1 MGWLNKA
8 LLVGAFAAWYAFT
21 GPSAQHLESK
31 KEYPVPNEIKV
42 VSTTLPYETREAVG
56 KSTDFLGN
64 LEKGIEL
71 EKIVKTEDIDFSK
84 NFTIETER
92 YRLVKKEEPLISRV
106 IGHINSLPAKL
117 LFWDWNVSR
126 GLDEGKTKAVI
137 SILENNK
144 NIKDL
149 TVRINHNQAIY
160 DCYRLFRDEKVAK
173 RNPLIPRIL
182 MGIPTSIVGELFAEL
197 RRGDYYNPMN
207 QTVVLFSNIESI
219 SAHEIGHHKDYQ
231 RFGSDW
237 LYASTNAFPPVV
249 LYQEWQASQNAKKVL
264 NDEDKWQFN
273 RYLIPAFFTYLM
285 AGFYVSKK
293 YLQKKALKAWGDHR
307 DLDELEE
314 YQKPEIST
322 LQTLRHFGTL
332 NLDLYAG
339 IATYSLCDKINA
351 PGFISY
357 AALAAGAVITNE
369 VANSLL
375 KNVIPYEHENL

>member
-21 GPSAQHLESK
+21 GPSAQHLEPK

-56 KSTDFLGN
+56 RSADSVGN
-64 LEKGIEL
+64 FENESGL
-71 EKIVKTEDIDFSK
+71 EKIIKTEDIDFSK

-92 YRLVKKEEPLISRV
+92 YTIVKKEEPLISRV
-106 IGHINSLPAKL
+106 IGHINSIPAKL
-117 LFWDWNVSR
+117 FFWDWNVGK
-126 GLDEGKTKAVI
+126 GLDKEKTRAII
-137 SILENNK
+137 SILENNE

-160 DCYRLFRDEKVAK
+160 DYFRLFTDKKVAK

-182 MGIPTSIVGELFAEL
+182 MGIPTSILGELFAEL
-197 RRGDYYNPMN
+197 SRGDYYNPMN
-207 QTVVLFSNIESI
+207 QTVVLFSNIKSI
-219 SAHEIGHHKDYQ
+219 SAHEIGHHKDCQ

-237 LYASTNAFPPVV
+237 IYASAAVFPPVV
-249 LYQEWQASQNAKKVL
+249 LYREWQASQNAKHIL
-264 NDEDKWQFN
+264 SDEDKWQFN
-273 RYLIPAFFTYLM
+273 RYLIPAFFTYLI
-285 AGFYVSKK
+285 AGFYASKK
-293 YLQKKALKAWGDHR
+293 LLKQKAPGK
-307 DLDELEE
+307 
-314 YQKPEIST
+314 KPEIST

-339 IATYSLCDKINA
+339 IAAYSLCDKINVS
-351 PGFISY
+351 GFVSY

-369 VANSLL
+369 VANHFL
-375 KNVIPYEHENL
+375 KNVMPYEHENL

>member
-8 LLVGAFAAWYAFT
+8 LLVVALAAWYAFT
-21 GPSAQHLESK
+21 GPSAQHLEPK
-31 KEYPVPNEIKV
+31 KEYPIPNEIKV
-42 VSTTLPYETREAVG
+42 VSTTLPYETREAVER
-56 KSTDFLGN
+56 SADFVGN
-64 LEKGIEL
+64 FEKESGL
-71 EKIVKTEDIDFSK
+71 EKIIKTEDIDFSK

-106 IGHINSLPAKL
+106 IGHIASIPFR
-117 LFWDWNVSR
+117 LFLWDWNVSR
-126 GLDEGKTKAVI
+126 GLNEEKTKAVI
-137 SILENNK
+137 SILENNE

-160 DCYRLFRDEKVAK
+160 DCYRLFADEKVAK

-182 MGIPTSIVGELFAEL
+182 LGVPTSILGELFAEL

-219 SAHEIGHHKDYQ
+219 SAHEMGHHKDYQ

-237 LYASTNAFPPVV
+237 IYALSNTFPPVV

-264 NDEDKWQFN
+264 IDEDKWQFN
-273 RYLIPAFFTYLM
+273 RYLLPAFFTYLL
-285 AGFYVSKK
+285 AGFYTSKK
-293 YLQKKALKAWGDHR
+293 SLKQKALKGRGGSR
-307 DLDELEE
+307 DLDKLKE
-314 YQKPEIST
+314 YLKPEIST

-339 IATYSLCDKINA
+339 IAAYSLCDKINA

-357 AALAAGAVITNE
+357 AALAAGAVITNK
-369 VANSLL
+369 VANHFL
-375 KNVIPYEHENL
+375 KDVIPYEHENL